1 MSADGRFQMPFGDKG
16 RWGDVTS
23 PMSLTLD
30 RHFGGKDWLTKKA
43 WSSATP
49 DEQASM
55 IRADAGIPAPQAW
68 VTPTDTAAEVG
79 ADIAALD
86 GTSVDRMKGL
96 PVPAGAQMVS
106 GQYGSG
112 FVSKLPAAPP
122 APDTET
128 PDNAVKATSPKS

>member
-1 MSADGRFQMPFGDKG
+1 
-16 RWGDVTS
+16 
-23 PMSLTLD
+23 MSLTLD

-55 IRADAGIPAPQAW
+55 IRADAGIPTPQVW

-86 GTSVDRMKGL
+86 GTSVDRMTEL
-96 PVPAGAQMVS
+96 PVPAGARMVS
-106 GQYGSG
+106 GKYGSG
-112 FVSKLPAAPP
+112 FTTTKLPAAPP
-122 APDTET
+122 AQVGTGSQAAGQDSGVPPPTLEDVT
-128 PDNAVKATSPKS
+128 KALNKS